1 MKNYLAVILLAVCL
15 LSCPACFSLRAAPKD
30 DAWEVQRQRILDRPR
45 EVFYNTDGDDAIC
58 FGRPG
63 HTKEATPE
71 NFKAERLNYCL
82 GTETTTVSYCLANAI
97 GWLHYDSKVAQPLV
111 KNVYETLEG
120 GRNIVGELI
129 AQGTDPMRLTLEFC
143 RDHNLECF
151 ACFRMNDT
159 HDGGHTAAKPYVH
172 WSPFKEAHP
181 DALFGSEQHRTPY
194 CTWTAVD
201 FNHPAVQ
208 KYYHDAVGE
217 ICERF
222 DVDGF
227 EYDFMRHAQLFRS
240 VANGGKASEAE
251 LETMTALMRDLR
263 AVTEAAGHAKG
274 RPIMV
279 AVRVPDSVEYCRA
292 IGIDIEKWLSE
303 RLIDILVTA
312 SYFQLNQWNY
322 TVALAHKYGA
332 KAYASLDE
340 SRIRTPHLPLGTRN
354 SLPSYQGQAM
364 AAMQQGMDGIYVF
377 NMEYSGLTSRAFA
390 KPETLKFKDKLY
402 YATYRGS
409 GGYQAGGY
417 LRNGECYGNML
428 SVEPGQP
435 ASVASNGSLDIP
447 ICIGDDLQDA
457 AVKARHPNV
466 TAQLRS
472 SAGCAFRLAVNGVD
486 VPQEGRATED
496 GVFTYV
502 IPAALVRCGENHFTV
517 SPVGVEGGFKRIV
530 AVKGD
535 ALLTG
540 RLRGRWRRFYMDEK
554 DSESIVDG
562 AYQLKDARADGQIG
576 ASLWHPL
583 FSKGAPLKVKV
594 TVKLLQATDDD
605 SAVLRIAD
613 GVHVE
618 KVVFREGRV
627 ALACAGKSVPFDTTG
642 DFHRYEVDFADGVV
656 TLQADGRVLLSAPL
670 TAEAGD
676 GKYDMVGT
684 AAFANGMN
692 SNGIAIGSISCPG
705 QGTMLFKDFEVLQ
718 DSISVEDFA
727 VAVTIP
733 EPPPQELLALKDAA
747 IEPLAT
753 VAVKNGALAATEGVD
768 VRYRAGCIVKDNE
781 AVLLLHRNGYDYV
794 DMAPVLPLAAPPRF
808 LMAEFTVRALADG
821 AKGEPA
827 FSFFLA
833 PARPGHDDQM
843 WELELDFG
851 TKAIQSECLK
861 GRINLADIDLREDI
875 TCRVAMDTQSG
886 TAVVWCNGM
895 LVHAGPITRG
905 IHRKKPLA
913 FVGDSSGR
921 IDGIARFS
929 GCVIGVPK

>member
-1 MKNYLAVILLAVCL
+1 MNKHLALLLIAACL
-15 LSCPACFSLRAAPKD
+15 LPCAACLSLRAAPKD
-30 DAWEVQRQRILDRPR
+30 DAWEALRRQILDRPR

-82 GTETTTVSYCLANAI
+82 GTETTTVSYCLANGI
-97 GWLHYDSKVAQPLV
+97 GWLHYDSKVGQPLV
-111 KNVYETLEG
+111 KNVYETLKG

-143 RDHNLECF
+143 REHNLECF
-151 ACFRMNDT
+151 ACLRMNDT

-208 KYYHDAVGE
+208 KYYPAVVEE
-217 ICERF
+217 ICGRY

-251 LETMTALMRDLR
+251 LEAMTALMRRLR

-303 RLIDILVTA
+303 RLIDILVTT

-332 KAYASLDE
+332 KAYASMDE

-354 SLPSYQGQAM
+354 SLPSYQGQIM
-364 AAMQQGMDGIYVF
+364 AAMQQGMDGVYIF
-377 NMEYSGLTSRAFA
+377 NMEYAGLTPRAFA

-447 ICIGDDLQDA
+447 IYIGDDLQDA

-472 SAGCAFRLAVNGVD
+472 SAGCAFRLAVNGVP
-486 VPQEGRATED
+486 VPQEGRTTAD
-496 GVFTYV
+496 GVSTYD
-502 IPAALVRCGENHFTV
+502 IPAALVRCGENRFTV
-517 SPVGVEGGFKRIV
+517 SPVGAEGGFKRIV

-540 RLRGRWRRFYMDEK
+540 SLRGRWRRFYMDEK

-594 TVKLLQATDDD
+594 TVKLVQATDDD

-656 TLQADGRVLLSAPL
+656 TLQADGKVLLSAPL

-676 GKYDMVGT
+676 SEYDMVGT

-692 SNGIAIGSISCPG
+692 SNGVAIGSISCPG

-727 VAVTIP
+727 VAVSIP
-733 EPPPQELLALKDAA
+733 DEVPAALLALRDAA
-747 IEPLAT
+747 IVPLAA
-753 VAVKNGALAATEGVD
+753 VAVKEGAVVPTEGVD
-768 VRYRAGCIVKDNE
+768 TRYRKGCIVKDNE
-781 AVLLLHRNGYDYV
+781 AVLLLHRNGFDYF
-794 DMAPVLPLAAPPRF
+794 DLKPCLPLDSPPRF
-808 LMAEFTVRALADG
+808 LLAEFTVRTLADG
-821 AKGEPA
+821 SKGEPA

-833 PARPGHDDQM
+833 PARPGRDDQV
-843 WELELDFG
+843 WELQLDIS
-851 TKAIQSECLK
+851 ARSVRSECLK
-861 GRINLADIDLREDI
+861 GRINLAGIDLGQDN
-875 TCRVAMDTQSG
+875 TYRVAMDTVDG
-886 TAVVWCNGM
+886 VAAVWCNGI
-895 LVHAGPITRG
+895 LIHAGQILRGARRKTPI
-905 IHRKKPLA
+905 A
-913 FVGDSSGR
+913 FVGDGSGN
-921 IDGIARFS
+921 IDGLVRF
-929 GCVIGVPK
+929 GGVVVGVPK